1 MVESK
6 YKDLIDKFVDE
17 TKWGFLFTEFSKYA
31 ADEGFESKIPYM
43 RLKRRHSP
51 IPDWQVLAPT
61 FLQSSFSYDSLFL
74 EKGRGSPKARR
85 LKDAH
90 INNLTKIFAKNKICS
105 YARLFFE
112 IEEDLEVL
120 LTEKKIAKACGY
132 NVLRALFRAKKPL
145 GIYEIINAVDARQSG
160 SEIRSRYF
168 PRLLS
173 AGFLLYKNE
182 KYHLNPEI
190 KEAFAHAEKIKPT
203 VLKWKYRNNWILP
216 WKK

>member
-90 INNLTKIFAKNKICS
+90 INNLTKIFAKNKVQA
-105 YARLFFE
+105 YARLFVE
-112 IEEDLEVL
+112 IEEDLDYL
-120 LTEKKIAKACGY
+120 LEENKITKACGY
-132 NVLRALFRAKKPL
+132 NVLRALFRSKKPL
-145 GIYEIINAVDARQSG
+145 DLYEIINAVDARQSG

-190 KEAFAHAEKIKPT
+190 KEAFAHAEKIKPA
-203 VLKWKYRNNWILP
+203 VLKWKYRSNWILP